1 MIGNKHQK
9 NTKKIGVL
17 KPEERKEL
25 AESLNDFVKEK
36 KEEFTERRQE
46 SKDADQSDEP

>member
-1 MIGNKHQK
+1 MQK
-9 NTKKIGVL
+9 KFCVNTRGL

-25 AESLNDFVKEK
+25 AESLNDLVKEK

-46 SKDADQSDEP
+46 PQEESEE

>member
-1 MIGNKHQK
+1 MQK
-9 NTKKIGVL
+9 KFCVNTRGL